1 MTRSLIAGTNYTWT
15 NAWQGLR
22 AARWAPPKLRRK
34 RGGKRK
40 CQGALK
46 PQSPRRLPELNH
58 LRSSLTG
65 IDRHA
70 RYDLVPAA
78 PPPTPPPPP
87 HLSEVQRIFLYLVFS
102 WIAWLLWYWTNLL
115 FSLSLTHNKYI
126 IYYMY
131 TPTRSTDS
139 LFALAVFLD
148 VRHRS
153 LDDPPTS
160 NYFDRSCLQTTSLKR
175 MFWAFVWY
183 AQLSE
188 RIWIRELRM
197 RISKVCF
204 SSALAVYFPP
214 FEPSFFAE
222 IMSFRLSVNMI
233 FDGSIKSFR
242 LICPSL

>member
-1 MTRSLIAGTNYTWT
+1 MVSGAPQDERRRSCSE
-15 NAWQGLR
+15 
-22 AARWAPPKLRRK
+22 
-34 RGGKRK
+34 RGGGKGK

-46 PQSPRRLPELNH
+46 PQSPRRLPGLNH

-70 RYDLVPAA
+70 RYHLV
-78 PPPTPPPPP
+78 PPPPP
-87 HLSEVQRIFLYLVFS
+87 PTSSPFIWTSTDFWYLVFS
-102 WIAWLLWYWTNLL
+102 WIAWLLRFWTNLL
-115 FSLSLTHNKYI
+115 FSLSLSLSHTANILYIYTHTQY
-126 IYYMY
+126 
-131 TPTRSTDS
+131 RLS
-139 LFALAVFLD
+139 FCFGCVFLD
-148 VRHRS
+148 ERHRS

-160 NYFDRSCLQTTSLKR
+160 KYFDGSCLQTTILKR

-188 RIWIRELRM
+188 RIWIRELRT

-222 IMSFRLSVNMI
+222 MMSFRLSVNMI
-233 FDGSIKSFR
+233 FDGFIKSFH
-242 LICPSL
+242 LICSSL

>member
-1 MTRSLIAGTNYTWT
+1 MI
-15 NAWQGLR
+15 
-22 AARWAPPKLRRK
+22 KF
-34 RGGKRK
+34 
-40 CQGALK
+40 
-46 PQSPRRLPELNH
+46 
-58 LRSSLTG
+58 
-65 IDRHA
+65 
-70 RYDLVPAA
+70 
-78 PPPTPPPPP
+78 PPPPPPPPPP
-87 HLSEVQRIFLYLVFS
+87 HLFEVQRIFLYLVFS

-115 FSLSLTHNKYI
+115 FSLFLFLSHTHIKYI
-126 IYYMY
+126 Y

-160 NYFDRSCLQTTSLKR
+160 KYFDRSCLQTTSLKR

-188 RIWIRELRM
+188 RIWIRELRT

-222 IMSFRLSVNMI
+222 MMSFRLSVNMI

-242 LICPSL
+242 LICSSL